1 MNPKKITESILHVR
15 ENWKKS
21 SNYFQNY
28 LFIHLFVNNFF
39 TIVIVQRQSSRD
51 LWHVRYFLKF
61 LSRWQVFEF
70 LSKSHFFLWRY
81 A

>member
-28 LFIHLFVNNFF
+28 LFIHLFVNNFLLLSLCKGKVLEISDTSDIF
-39 TIVIVQRQSSRD
+39 SS
-51 LWHVRYFLKF
+51 
-61 LSRWQVFEF
+61 S
-70 LSKSHFFLWRY
+70 
-81 A
+81 